1 MTRLLFWGLLILC
14 ALVAV
19 RLAVQ
24 RNQRRRRPPPAKTQR
39 RGRFAQSEPMV
50 ACAHCGVYL
59 PQSDALALHG
69 QTWCCRE
76 HAQQRDRV

>member
-1 MTRLLFWGLLILC
+1 MTRLLFWILIALC

-19 RLAVQ
+19 RLAV
-24 RNQRRRRPPPAKTQR
+24 RHKSGPSHRPVTARPAQKS
-39 RGRFAQSEPMV
+39 AEAMV

-59 PQSDALALHG
+59 PRSDALVLHG

-76 HAQQRDRV
+76 HADQHSKS